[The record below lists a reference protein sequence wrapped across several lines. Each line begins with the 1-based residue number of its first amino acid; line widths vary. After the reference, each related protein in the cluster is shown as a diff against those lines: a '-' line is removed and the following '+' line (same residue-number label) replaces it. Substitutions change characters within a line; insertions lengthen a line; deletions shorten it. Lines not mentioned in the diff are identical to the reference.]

1 MKNDSKKI
9 IKALKMLIANLIC
22 TLAPKGYI
30 DLINEI
36 SDARELDEAIYRRTY
51 HGRS

>member
-1 MKNDSKKI
+1 MKKF
-9 IKALKMLIANLIC
+9 IKALKMIYANIIC
-22 TLAPKGYI
+22 MISPKGYI

-36 SDARELDEAIYRRTY
+36 TDARELDEAIYRRTY